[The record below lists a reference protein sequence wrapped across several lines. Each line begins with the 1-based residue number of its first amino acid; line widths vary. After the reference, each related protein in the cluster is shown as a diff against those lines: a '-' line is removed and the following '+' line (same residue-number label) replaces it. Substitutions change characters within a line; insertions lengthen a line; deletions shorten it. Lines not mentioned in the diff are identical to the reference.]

1 MIPVKIYPYL
11 LILLVTLWPLFL
23 LFTPMPLY
31 KILILITLSIA
42 LLTLVWNFCTSK
54 DTSFVN
60 GLAVISAT
68 MTSGCA
74 NITILYLLPFLVV
87 VYLICIF
94 QSVVGLVRG
103 RHYTQAQW
111 IKFTDKYY
119 AILSNRMKKQ

>member
-1 MIPVKIYPYL
+1 MIPVKTYAYI

-23 LFTPMPLY
+23 LFTPMPFY
-31 KILILITLSIA
+31 KIAILIALSIA

-54 DTSFVN
+54 ETSFVN
-60 GLAVISAT
+60 GVAIISAT

-74 NITILYLLPFLVV
+74 NITIVYLLPYLLVV
-87 VYLICIF
+87 YVICVF
-94 QSVVGLVRG
+94 QSVIGLVRG
-103 RHYTQAQW
+103 RSYTQAQW

>member
-1 MIPVKIYPYL
+1 MIPVKITP
-11 LILLVTLWPLFL
+11 ISHPPRHTLAPFSIVY
-23 LFTPMPLY
+23 THALY
-31 KILILITLSIA
+31 KILILIALSIA

-74 NITILYLLPFLVV
+74 NITIIYLLPFLVV
-87 VYLICIF
+87 VYLICVF

>member
-1 MIPVKIYPYL
+1 MIPVKGYAYL

-23 LFTPMPLY
+23 LFTTMPLY
-31 KILILITLSIA
+31 KILILIALSLA

-74 NITILYLLPFLVV
+74 NITIIYLLPFLTF
-87 VYLICIF
+87 VYLICVF
-94 QSVVGLVRG
+94 QSVIGLVRG
-103 RHYTQAQW
+103 RRYTQAQW

>member
-1 MIPVKIYPYL
+1 MIPVKTYAYI

-23 LFTPMPLY
+23 LFTPMPFY
-31 KILILITLSIA
+31 KIAILIALSIA

-54 DTSFVN
+54 ETSFVN
-60 GLAVISAT
+60 GVAIISAT

-74 NITILYLLPFLVV
+74 NITIVYLLPYLLVV
-87 VYLICIF
+87 YVICVF
-94 QSVVGLVRG
+94 QSVIGLLHG
-103 RHYTQAQW
+103 RSYTQTQW